1 MADHSITNVT
11 NVEADGV
18 SGKAVAWSVIGSLV
32 IGFALGA
39 WSISAFLRFEPSE
52 EYVQTVAELQ
62 VFRNIAEDSLDALA
76 REIEEA
82 DAEADEAA
90 ELAQDAAT
98 TARTVRREAEMHR
111 ARADSLQAIRADE
124 EDVELL
130 IEENVELREAVE
142 GLSATNVFQRRA
154 LVEME
159 RTITAQRLG
168 IQQRDAAID
177 LMASEI
183 EEQERALAV
192 AMGEVARATGQLNGW
207 KWKVGIGTVALGGL
221 ALMAF

>member
-1 MADHSITNVT
+1 MADHIEL

-18 SGKAVAWSVIGSLV
+18 SGKAM
-32 IGFALGA
+32 A
-39 WSISAFLRFEPSE
+39 WSIIASLVVGFGLGWWFVPRFEPSE
-52 EYVQTVAELQ
+52 EYVQTVAELE
-62 VFRNIAEDSLDALA
+62 VFRNVAADSIRALE

-98 TARTVRREAEMHR
+98 TARTVRREAERHR

-159 RTITAQRLG
+159 RTISAQRLG

-177 LMASEI
+177 LMAAEISE
-183 EEQERALAV
+183 QDRALAV

-207 KWKVGIGTVALGGL
+207 RWKAGIGTLALGGL
-221 ALMAF
+221 ALMVF